1 MRLTSGTRLG
11 SYEIISPLGAGGM
24 GEVYLA
30 QDTKLDRTVALKIL
44 PAAFASDPHR
54 LQRFLREAKAA
65 SSLNHPNILT
75 IYEVSAAEPFPLI
88 AAEYIEGETLRRHLA
103 RRRMSILESL
113 DVAIQVAS
121 ALSAAH
127 SVGIIHRDIKPE
139 NIMLR
144 PDEYVK
150 VLDFGLAK
158 VLEPEKAEDPTVLG
172 TITQF
177 NSEPGLVLGTAR
189 YMSPEQA
196 RGLET
201 DGRTDLW
208 SLGVV
213 LFEMV
218 AGTVPF
224 GGNVS
229 TEIIASVLVME
240 PPPLARFSREVPE
253 ELERIVTKALAKNRE
268 ERFQTARDFLLD
280 LKGLK
285 KRLETDT
292 ERIRRGQFSWESGQ
306 GTPGSDDP
314 AAISSGDHMTP
325 WSRTSGIKL
334 ASGPSGLVARIKAHK
349 AIAAIVLAAL
359 GVAIFVSYT
368 YFLRN
373 TLNSI
378 DSIAVLP
385 FSNADPDPE
394 TQYFSDGIT
403 ENTINSLSQLPHLA
417 VIAGSSVFRYKGQEI
432 DPQTVG
438 RRLKVQAV
446 LTGRVIRRNDDL
458 TISVELVDV
467 RNNHHLWGE
476 QYNRKISG
484 ILSLQSELAG
494 DICEKLRST
503 LTREEHDRATR
514 HYTENTEAYNL
525 YTKGRYYWNRR
536 TGEDV
541 KTSIEYFE
549 KAIALDPRY
558 AQAYAGLADA
568 YIALPVYSDVQL
580 NDALPKA
587 KNAALKALAIDDT
600 LAEAHTS
607 LAGSIGQDDWYFKGA
622 EKEFRRAI
630 ALNPNYATARQW
642 YAQFLS
648 TMGRHAEAFDQI
660 RQARELDPLSL
671 IIQTSVGNTLLKAR
685 LYDQGIEQLEKAIEM
700 DRNFYRAHLYLGN
713 AYLEKGMYDRAIGEF
728 KIAAVLSGEESP
740 EEAATRATALMRAY
754 ETSGAKGYW
763 AQQLNYLEEEM
774 KTRHVS
780 PYKMAFA
787 YAWLGESNL
796 AIEWLQKAFQERD
809 INFLNLKIDP
819 QFDSLRTDQRV
830 LQLMRRVELP
840 EWSGSDSNAGP
851 DKRNLAV
858 STLHPIQ

>member
-30 QDTKLDRTVALKIL
+30 QDTKMGRTVALKIL
-44 PAAFASDPHR
+44 PATFASDPQR

-75 IYEVSAAEPFPLI
+75 IYEVAEADSYPLI

-103 RRRMSILESL
+103 RTRMSIQDSL
-113 DVAIQVAS
+113 DVAIQAAS

-127 SVGIIHRDIKPE
+127 AVGIIHRDIKPE

-144 PDEYVK
+144 PDGYVK

-158 VLEPEKAEDPTVLG
+158 VLEPEDKEDPAALG

-177 NSEPGLVLGTAR
+177 SSEPGLILGTAR

-201 DGRTDLW
+201 DGRTDIW

-213 LFEMV
+213 LYEMV
-218 AGTVPF
+218 AGTAPF
-224 GGNVS
+224 EGTVS
-229 TEIIASVLVME
+229 TEIIASVLVKE

-253 ELERIVTKALAKNRE
+253 ELERIVTKALTKNRE

-292 ERIRRGQFSWESGQ
+292 ERMRLAQSGWENGSGMV
-306 GTPGSDDP
+306 GTEDP
-314 AAISSGDHMTP
+314 VTYSSGDRVTP
-325 WSRTSGIKL
+325 WSRDSGVRVAPAAPGL
-334 ASGPSGLVARIKAHK
+334 AGRIKEHK
-349 AIAAIVLAAL
+349 AVVLIALAA
-359 GVAIFVSYT
+359 VAVAVFASYAYFV
-368 YFLRN
+368 RN
-373 TLNSI
+373 ALNSI

-385 FSNADPDPE
+385 FYNADPDPE
-394 TQYFSDGIT
+394 TEYFSDGIT
-403 ENTINSLSQLPHLA
+403 ESTINSLSQLPHLA
-417 VIAGSSVFRYKGQEI
+417 VIAGSSVFRYKGQEV

-438 RRLKVQAV
+438 RRLSVQAV
-446 LTGRVIRRNDDL
+446 LTGRVIRREDAL

-476 QYNRKISG
+476 HYDRKLSG
-484 ILSLQSELAG
+484 ILAFQSEIAG
-494 DICEKLRST
+494 DICEKLRSA
-503 LTREEHDRATR
+503 LTREEHDRVTR
-514 HYTENTEAYNL
+514 HYTENTEAYHL
-525 YTKGRYYWNRR
+525 YIKGRYHWNKR

-541 KTSIEYFE
+541 KKSIEYFE
-549 KAIALDPRY
+549 QAIAHDPGY

-568 YIALPVYSDVQL
+568 YIALPVYSDFQL
-580 NDALPKA
+580 NEALSKA
-587 KNAALKALAIDDT
+587 KKAALKALAIDES

-607 LAGSIGQDDWYFKGA
+607 LAGSIGQEDWYFKGA

-630 ALNPNYATARQW
+630 ALNPNYATAHQW

-660 RQARELDPLSL
+660 KQARELDPLSL
-671 IIQTSVGNTLLKAR
+671 IIQTSVGNTLLKTR
-685 LYDQGIEQLEKAIEM
+685 LYDQGIEQLEKATEM
-700 DRNFYRAHLYLGN
+700 DKNFYRAHLYLGN
-713 AYLEKGMYDRAIGEF
+713 AFLEKGMYDRAIGEF
-728 KIAAVLSGEESP
+728 KLASVLSGQESA
-740 EEAATRATALMRAY
+740 EEATTRATKLKSAY
-754 ETSGAKGYW
+754 ERSGAKGYW
-763 AQQLNYLEEEM
+763 SQQLSLLKEEM

-780 PYKMAFA
+780 PYKIASA
-787 YAWLGESNL
+787 YAWLGESDQ
-796 AIEWLQKAFQERD
+796 AIEWLKKAFQERD

-819 QFDSLRTDQRV
+819 EFDHLRIDQRV
-830 LQLMRRVELP
+830 VQLMHNVDLP
-840 EWSGSDSNAGP
+840 EWAGA
-851 DKRNLAV
+851 DAKADAVKRSLAER
-858 STLHPIQ
+858 TLPPVQ

>member
-1 MRLTSGTRLG
+1 
-11 SYEIISPLGAGGM
+11 M

-30 QDTKLDRTVALKIL
+30 QDTKLERTVALKIL
-44 PAAFASDPHR
+44 PATFASDPHR

-75 IYEVSAAEPFPLI
+75 IYEVAAGEPFPLI
-88 AAEYIEGETLRRHLA
+88 ATEYIEGETLRRHLA
-103 RRRMSILESL
+103 RTRMSILDSL

-127 SVGIIHRDIKPE
+127 AAGIIHRDIKPE
-139 NIMLR
+139 NVMLR
-144 PDEYVK
+144 PDGYVK

-158 VLEPEKAEDPTVLG
+158 VLEPEHAEEATVGG

-177 NSEPGLVLGTAR
+177 SSEPGLVLGTAR

-196 RGLET
+196 RGLDT

-213 LFEMV
+213 LYEMV

-224 GGNVS
+224 AGNVS
-229 TEIIASVLVME
+229 TEIIASVLVKE

-292 ERIRRGQFSWESGQ
+292 ERIRRGEFSWESGSGMP
-306 GTPGSDDP
+306 GTDEVTPL
-314 AAISSGDHMTP
+314 SSGDRVTP
-325 WSRTSGIKL
+325 WSRESGTRL
-334 ASGPSGLVARIKAHK
+334 APGSSGLVARIKGHK
-349 AIAAIVLAAL
+349 AVTVIVLAVIA
-359 GVAIFVSYT
+359 VVIYAAYTRFV
-368 YFLRN
+368 RN
-373 TLNSI
+373 ALNSI

-385 FSNADPDPE
+385 FFNVEPDPE
-394 TQYFSDGIT
+394 TEYFSDGIT
-403 ENTINSLSQLPHLA
+403 ESTINSLSQLPHLA
-417 VIAGSSVFRYKGQEI
+417 VIAGSSVFRYKGEEV

-438 RRLKVQAV
+438 RKLSVQAV
-446 LTGRVIRRNDDL
+446 LTGRVIRRDNDL
-458 TISVELVDV
+458 TINVELVDV
-467 RNNHHLWGE
+467 RNNRHLWGE
-476 QYNRKISG
+476 RYNRKVSG
-484 ILSLQSELAG
+484 ILAVQSEIAG

-503 LTREEHDRATR
+503 LTREEHDRVTR
-514 HYTENTEAYNL
+514 HYTENTEAYHL
-525 YTKGRYYWNRR
+525 YLKGRFYWNKR

-541 KTSIEYFE
+541 KKSIEYFE
-549 KAIALDPRY
+549 KAIAQDPGY
-558 AQAYAGLADA
+558 ALAYAGLADA

-580 NDALPKA
+580 NEALPKA
-587 KNAALKALAIDDT
+587 KKAALKALEIDDT

-622 EKEFRRAI
+622 EKEFKRAI
-630 ALNPNYATARQW
+630 ALNPNYATAHQW

-648 TMGRHAEAFDQI
+648 TMGRHAEAFDEI
-660 RQARELDPLSL
+660 KQARELDPLSL

-700 DRNFYRAHLYLGN
+700 DKNFYRAHLYLGN
-713 AYLEKGMYDRAIGEF
+713 AFLQKGTYDRAIGEF
-728 KIAAVLSGEESP
+728 KLASVLSGIESP
-740 EEAATRATALMRAY
+740 KEAATRATLLKKAY

-763 AQQLNYLEEEM
+763 SQQLNFLKEEM

-780 PYKMAFA
+780 PYRIASA
-787 YAWLGESNL
+787 YAWLGETDQS
-796 AIEWLQKAFQERD
+796 IEWLQKAFQERD

-819 QFDSLRTDQRV
+819 QFDRFRTDRRV
-830 LQLMRRVELP
+830 VQLMRNVDLP
-840 EWSGSDSNAGP
+840 EWSGAAKAGP
-851 DKRNLAV
+851 DKRNLAM
-858 STLHPIQ
+858 STLRPIQ

>member
-11 SYEIISPLGAGGM
+11 SYEIISVLGAGGM

-30 QDTKLDRTVALKIL
+30 QDTKMGRTVALKIL
-44 PAAFASDPHR
+44 PATFASDPHR

-75 IYEVSAAEPFPLI
+75 IYEVAETEPYPLI

-103 RRRMSILESL
+103 RTRMSIQDSL
-113 DVAIQVAS
+113 DVAIQAAS

-127 SVGIIHRDIKPE
+127 AVGIIHRDIKPE

-144 PDEYVK
+144 PDGYVK

-158 VLEPEKAEDPTVLG
+158 VLEPEDKVDPAALG

-177 NSEPGLVLGTAR
+177 SSEPGLILGTAR

-196 RGLET
+196 RGLDT
-201 DGRTDLW
+201 DGRTDIW

-213 LFEMV
+213 LYEMV
-218 AGTVPF
+218 AGTAPF
-224 GGNVS
+224 EGTVS
-229 TEIIASVLVME
+229 TEIIASVLVKE

-253 ELERIVTKALAKNRE
+253 ELERIVTKALTKNRE

-292 ERIRRGQFSWESGQ
+292 ERMRRTQSGWENGSGMA
-306 GTPGSDDP
+306 GTEDP
-314 AAISSGDHMTP
+314 VTYSSGDRVTP
-325 WSRTSGIKL
+325 LSRDSGVRVAPAPPGL
-334 ASGPSGLVARIKAHK
+334 AGRIKKHK
-349 AIAAIVLAAL
+349 AVVLIALAA
-359 GVAIFVSYT
+359 VAVAVFASYT
-368 YFLRN
+368 YFVRN
-373 TLNSI
+373 ALNSI

-385 FSNADPDPE
+385 FYNSDPDPE
-394 TQYFSDGIT
+394 TEYFSDGIT
-403 ENTINSLSQLPHLA
+403 ESTINSLSQLPHLA
-417 VIAGSSVFRYKGQEI
+417 VIAGSSVFRYKGQEV

-438 RRLKVQAV
+438 RRLSVQAV
-446 LTGRVIRRNDDL
+446 LTGRVIRREDAL
-458 TISVELVDV
+458 TVSVELVDV

-476 QYNRKISG
+476 QYNRKLSG
-484 ILSLQSELAG
+484 ILAFQSEIAG

-503 LTREEHDRATR
+503 LTREEHDRVTR
-514 HYTENTEAYNL
+514 RYTENTEAYHL
-525 YTKGRYYWNRR
+525 YIKGRYYWNKR

-541 KTSIEYFE
+541 KKSIEYFE
-549 KAIALDPRY
+549 QAIAHDPGY

-568 YIALPVYSDVQL
+568 YIALPVYSDFQL
-580 NDALPKA
+580 NEALSKA
-587 KNAALKALAIDDT
+587 KKAALKALAIDES

-607 LAGSIGQDDWYFKGA
+607 LAGSIGQEDWYFKGA

-630 ALNPNYATARQW
+630 ALNPNYATAHQW

-660 RQARELDPLSL
+660 KQARELDPLSL
-671 IIQTSVGNTLLKAR
+671 IIQTSVGNTLLKTR
-685 LYDQGIEQLEKAIEM
+685 LYDQGIEQLEKATEM
-700 DRNFYRAHLYLGN
+700 DKNFYRAHLYLGN
-713 AYLEKGMYDRAIGEF
+713 AFIEKGMYERAIGEF
-728 KIAAVLSGEESP
+728 KLASVLSGQESS
-740 EEAATRATALMRAY
+740 EEASRRASILKSAY
-754 ETSGAKGYW
+754 ERSGAKGYW
-763 AQQLNYLEEEM
+763 SQQLSFLKEEM

-780 PYKMAFA
+780 PYKIASA
-787 YAWLGESNL
+787 YAWLGEPDQ
-796 AIEWLQKAFQERD
+796 AIEWLQTAFQERD

-819 QFDSLRTDQRV
+819 EFDHLRIDQRV
-830 LQLMRRVELP
+830 VQLMHNVDLP
-840 EWSGSDSNAGP
+840 EWAGA
-851 DKRNLAV
+851 DTKTDAEKRSLAER
-858 STLHPIQ
+858 TLPPVQ